1 MRFRFIEQHAQQFR
15 VGLMCKVLR
24 VSRAGYYAW
33 RKRRPSA
40 RQEADQQQ
48 LALLRRLFWVNRKRY
63 GYRRIHALARKE
75 MPCSRHRVAR
85 LMRQDGLRVS
95 LGVPIE

>member
-1 MRFRFIEQHAQQFR
+1 MRFRYIEQHAQQFR

-33 RKRRPSA
+33 RKRGPSA
-40 RQEADQQQ
+40 QQETDQQ
-48 LALLRRLFWVNRKRY
+48 LLVLLRRLFWVNRKLY
-63 GYRRIHALARKE
+63 GYRRIHVLARIE
-75 MPCSRHRVAR
+75 VPSGRHRVAR